1 MRRSCYPPVTS
12 TAVNIRITLTTGG
25 FIDAFYNEQ
34 TGTTAFTL
42 INQERR
48 IFGAD
53 NTLQINLPLSTI
65 IYYYL
70 MDSEGAD
77 LVKTTLVWS

>member
-1 MRRSCYPPVTS
+1 MIPEKMEACLR
-12 TAVNIRITLTTGG
+12 
-25 FIDAFYNEQ
+25 
-34 TGTTAFTL
+34 
-42 INQERR
+42 ERLSE
-48 IFGAD
+48 
-53 NTLQINLPLSTI
+53 TLQINLPLSTI